1 MGIQV
6 ARSAGVAEGLLEFV
20 EIKMCRKFFFVEVGK
35 MAECHASPGD
45 FILLLFVIKLKRFCY
60 VLFCSSF

>member
-1 MGIQV
+1 M
-6 ARSAGVAEGLLEFV
+6 AEGLLEFV